1 MRRRLGLLLAA
12 ALSACAATPQDH
24 CVAQDEAAARQIA
37 AGIVGTAA
45 DEALQVEDQGDHW
58 RVGRHAETRLEG
70 DMIVSED
77 RGFTFRIDKCTG
89 AVSEFRSW
97 P

>member
-1 MRRRLGLLLAA
+1 MRRLLGFIFAA
-12 ALSACAATPQDH
+12 ALSACAMTPQDR
-24 CVAQDEAAARQIA
+24 CVAQDEAAARRIA
-37 AGIVGTAA
+37 AGIAGTAA

-58 RVGRHAETRLEG
+58 RVGRYAETRLEG

-77 RGFTFRIDKCTG
+77 RGFTFKIDKCTG
-89 AVSEFRSW
+89 AVSEYRAW